1 MERRNE
7 TTMMMMKK
15 SKWQYPQVGPPT
27 PRILQLPRRHSVR
40 RHAAKVKTT
49 PSSSSSSSHKDQ
61 RVKLEVLFHQE
72 RSFDRGT
79 SPGPIVTV
87 NDEEKEGRRRGKV
100 ADGRE
105 IGGFDEV
112 EEAKWRFQAEML
124 RSECN
129 LLRIEKDIAMKKI
142 ERRKKRMERTLRS
155 AVHTLLSGKQRIS
168 EGKKESQVL
177 EDEISCLIEKLNELK
192 SPKVKDIEVRNC
204 RHNFDR
210 QASVLRRELEK
221 FDEGVSEEVCVK
233 GIQKMAEASFLVNP
247 NILADQN
254 VLKNN
259 KGNIDTLS
267 STMEALSKGVLLE
280 RMKKEYGSSLFA
292 PSTSVVSQT
301 IDLQDVSVQDMYNK
315 AIKVNEEK
323 QDCSRHCKA
332 VMRKIADEVRAEAE
346 QWSQMQEMLGQV
358 RNEME
363 ELQSCRDFWQNRALD
378 SDSQIQSLHSSVEGW
393 RRKALSSEAKLK
405 NLQAEVCGLQED
417 IERLRKEH
425 KLEPEKNKLPSESEK
440 RVLICRLKE
449 NRHSNN
455 GDWSKSSEGRT
466 TTKPS
471 CSRPPLREI
480 KNVSVTARQRN
491 SNVMKM

>member
-7 TTMMMMKK
+7 ATMVMRK

-40 RHAAKVKTT
+40 RNGVKVKTT
-49 PSSSSSSSHKDQ
+49 GSSSSSQKDQ

-72 RSFDRGT
+72 RTFDRGT
-79 SPGPIVTV
+79 SILMV
-87 NDEEKEGRRRGKV
+87 NDGGEEKEEEGKRRGKV

-105 IGGFDEV
+105 IGRFSSSSAVDEV

-129 LLRIEKDIAMKKI
+129 LLRIEKEIALKKM

-155 AVHTLLSGKQRIS
+155 AVLTLLSRIS
-168 EGKKESQVL
+168 EGKKESKVL
-177 EDEISCLIEKLNELK
+177 EDEISYLVEKLNELK
-192 SPKVKDIEVRNC
+192 SPKVKDLEARNC

-210 QASVLRRELEK
+210 QASVLRRELQR

-233 GIQKMAEASFLVNP
+233 GIQKMAEASFLVHP
-247 NILADQN
+247 NSPVDQN
-254 VLKNN
+254 VLRNHN
-259 KGNIDTLS
+259 GNIDTLS
-267 STMEALSKGVLLE
+267 SKMKGVLLE
-280 RMKKEYGSSLFA
+280 RMEKEYVSS
-292 PSTSVVSQT
+292 SISKC
-301 IDLQDVSVQDMYNK
+301 IDLQLQDASVQDMYNK
-315 AIKVNEEK
+315 EIKAHEEK
-323 QDCSRHCKA
+323 KDCSRHCKA

-346 QWSQMQEMLGQV
+346 QWSQMQGMLNQV
-358 RNEME
+358 RKEME
-363 ELQSCRDFWQNRALD
+363 ELQSCRDFWQDRALE
-378 SDSQIQSLHSSVEGW
+378 SDSQIQNLHSSVEGW

-405 NLQAEVCGLQED
+405 TLQAEVCGLQEE
-417 IERLRKEH
+417 IKRLRKED

-440 RVLICRLKE
+440 RVLICRLKDK
-449 NRHSNN
+449 RHSNN
-455 GDWSKSSEGRT
+455 GDWSKYSEGRT
-466 TTKPS
+466 KKS
-471 CSRPPLREI
+471 SSSRPPLREI